1 MPSFMYTNSVP
12 VFKQLLTALKI
23 MLAQAD
29 AHAAAN
35 SIEPDAFLQARLYPD
50 MFPLI
55 KQVQSAADFAR
66 GISARL
72 SAVDVPNYE
81 GKEKSF
87 ADLDELLTQT
97 MKFLDSV
104 NTAKF
109 EGSEANEIVLRPGT
123 PKEKKLSGQAYLS
136 NYGLP
141 QFLFHVTTAYAILRH
156 NGLTIGK
163 RDFMGV
169 Y

>member
-1 MPSFMYTNSVP
+1 
-12 VFKQLLTALKI
+12 
-23 MLAQAD
+23 
-29 AHAAAN
+29 
-35 SIEPDAFLQARLYPD
+35 
-50 MFPLI
+50 
-55 KQVQSAADFAR
+55 
-66 GISARL
+66 
-72 SAVDVPNYE
+72 
-81 GKEKSF
+81 
-87 ADLDELLTQT
+87 